1 MTTVGKVV
9 RRGWALFALPTVL
22 CFAVFFVVPL
32 AMGIYLSFTSF
43 RTVTDAKW
51 VGLKNYVDA
60 LSDPEFGAALWRSV
74 LFTIV
79 TTIIINVISFLL
91 AYMFTKAMRGANLF
105 RSVFFMPN
113 LIGGIVLGYLAAA
126 VERRPR
132 AVGPFPDHVGGL
144 WLLGHGHSDV
154 LAADWLYDGHLRC
167 RLPKPA
173 D

>member
-79 TTIIINVISFLL
+79 TTIITARCSSCRTSSAASCWAIS
-91 AYMFTKAMRGANLF
+91 G
-105 RSVFFMPN
+105 S
-113 LIGGIVLGYLAAA
+113 
-126 VERRPR
+126 
-132 AVGPFPDHVGGL
+132 
-144 WLLGHGHSDV
+144 
-154 LAADWLYDGHLRC
+154 C
-167 RLPKPA
+167 C
-173 D
+173 